1 MKQWTVTYRD
11 RSGARTSV
19 VIEAE
24 DRAGVFAE
32 LKTRGINAISITE
45 GVVKAPRRAASG
57 GVSKGVWGLVA
68 AVVVAA
74 LVGVVWMMMPKDEKP
89 IEVKKV
95 EKKEVVQEIE
105 VPVRDRAK
113 EIKKDSVE
121 PASKKIVDNRPPHQV
136 VVETISVVTNAD
148 GSVLERFKT
157 ADGKI
162 RSRQSAPR
170 PVFDN
175 SSDQLIAMAIQGAN
189 SPVGMPPMPISDSAE
204 KDFVE
209 SLKKPIV
216 INPDDSEE
224 IKQLKQSVMAVR
236 AEIDQMMKDG
246 KSFKEIM
253 KDHQALVNDN
263 ASLRKDVLKSVNEF
277 IEKGDAEGAQM
288 FLEKANETLGEM
300 GIAPVDMPEDPE
312 TRRAR
317 IREQNRLRKETQK

>member
-1 MKQWTVTYRD
+1 MKQWTVIYREK
-11 RSGARTSV
+11 SGVKTSV

-32 LKTRGINAISITE
+32 LKQRGINAISITE
-45 GVVKAPRRAASG
+45 GAVKAKRKATG
-57 GVSKGVWGLVA
+57 GVSKGVWGVVA
-68 AVVVAA
+68 AVVAVA
-74 LVGVVWMMMPKDEKP
+74 LVAVVWVVMEGEEASV
-89 IEVKKV
+89 EVKKP
-95 EKKEVVQEIE
+95 KKERVEPE
-105 VPVRDRAK
+105 KAPVRDEVQLPKAK
-113 EIKKDSVE
+113 PTEKPVE
-121 PASKKIVDNRPPHQV
+121 KPVDNRPPHQI
-136 VVETISVVTNAD
+136 VVETISVITNAD
-148 GSVLERFKT
+148 GSVLERFRT

-162 RSRQSAPR
+162 RSKQSAPR
-170 PVFDN
+170 SVFDN